1 LSYLWR
7 EEQRERRRNVRDN
20 ENEISFTEL
29 EDDFDI
35 YDE

>member
-7 EEQRERRRNVRDN
+7 EEQRERRRNVRVN